1 MLEVKLTSKF
11 KKDYKL
17 LKKRKKRPW
26 ITQRSSEKNSN
37 AGTFRRKISRP
48 WVSW

>member
-17 LKKRKKRPW
+17 LKKRRK
-26 ITQRSSEKNSN
+26 TLSYSEK
-37 AGTFRRKISRP
+37 
-48 WVSW
+48 

>member
-17 LKKRKKRPW
+17 LKKRKKDLELL
-26 ITQRSSEKNSN
+26 QRSSEKNSN

-48 WVSW
+48 